1 MRRVRNEEGH
11 QHHKGETTVITRR
24 EGYLSKVTGKRI
36 SCASVGRDTC
46 WWPSRKLR
54 IRVQQNSCEVFS
66 SLSFSL
72 PRPPRPVGYFAQG
85 FVLFNVDEQLH

>member
-24 EGYLSKVTGKRI
+24 EGYLSKVADERI
-36 SCASVGRDTC
+36 SYPRRDTC
-46 WWPSRKLR
+46 WWPSCKLAYKGSAELY
-54 IRVQQNSCEVFS
+54 SCEVFS

-72 PRPPRPVGYFAQG
+72 PRPPRPVGYFARG